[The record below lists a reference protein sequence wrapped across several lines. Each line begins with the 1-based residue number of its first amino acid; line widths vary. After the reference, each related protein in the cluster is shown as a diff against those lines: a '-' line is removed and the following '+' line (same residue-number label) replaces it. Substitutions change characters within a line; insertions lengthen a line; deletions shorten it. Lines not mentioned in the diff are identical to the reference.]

1 MKTFVRL
8 EQCDIEFAINGELKK
23 IGNRMANGKGTWKL
37 VKADQAGEKDAIAF
51 ECEIEKIP
59 VEKEE

>member
-8 EQCDIEFAINGELKK
+8 EQSDIEFAINAELRR
-23 IGNRMANGKGTWKL
+23 IGNRMVNGKGTWKL
-37 VKADQAGEKDAIAF
+37 IKADQTGEKDAIAF

-59 VEKEE
+59 IEKEG